1 MGLLVFLKDAPHVI
15 PLGTYS
21 YTNLPNN
28 TSLNDMKR
36 K

>member
-1 MGLLVFLKDAPHVI
+1 MGLLVFLKDAPQVI
-15 PLGTYS
+15 PLWACS

-28 TSLNDMKR
+28 TSLHDMKR